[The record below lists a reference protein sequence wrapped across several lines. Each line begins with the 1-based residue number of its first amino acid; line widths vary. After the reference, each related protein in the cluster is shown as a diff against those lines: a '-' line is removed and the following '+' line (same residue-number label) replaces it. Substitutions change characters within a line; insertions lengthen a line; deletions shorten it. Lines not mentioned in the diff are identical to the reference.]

1 MDVSEYWNQLTDFY
15 QEKDT
20 TTDWLLGYPVV
31 LQLLGDMNGKTLL
44 DYGCGNGAFGRF
56 VHKQQPNAHI
66 LGIDTSGSAI
76 RHAVNKTPRD
86 IGLEFHHIQSYGDI
100 SNFHFDSACANFFF
114 CIQPNIDTLVGV
126 SKHIYEQLPVGGSFI
141 VLDPNPGTHGKR
153 FTSFQSESPAHL
165 KSGDKIH
172 VRLFTDSIDLEF
184 DDYYW
189 KRSDYEYM
197 LKAAGFT
204 NIRVEEPIATRAAL
218 PLGAEKEFPP
228 FIIFK
233 ATK

>member
-31 LQLLGDMNGKTLL
+31 LELLGDMSGKTLL
-44 DYGCGNGAFGRF
+44 DYGCGYGAFGRF
-56 VHKQQPNAHI
+56 VHDKQPNAHI
-66 LGIDTSGSAI
+66 LSIDTSDSAI
-76 RHAVNKTPRD
+76 KHAKNKTPQELPLD
-86 IGLEFHHIQSYGDI
+86 FHHIRSYIDI
-100 SNFHFDSACANFFF
+100 ANYQFDSACANFFF
-114 CIQPNIDTLVGV
+114 CIQPNIDTLVAV
-126 SKHIYEQLPVGGSFI
+126 SKCIYDQLPVGGSFI
-141 VLDPNPGTHGKR
+141 VLDPNPRTHGKR
-153 FTSFQSESPAHL
+153 FTSFQADSAAHL

-204 NIRVEEPIATRAAL
+204 KIQVEEPIASGSTR